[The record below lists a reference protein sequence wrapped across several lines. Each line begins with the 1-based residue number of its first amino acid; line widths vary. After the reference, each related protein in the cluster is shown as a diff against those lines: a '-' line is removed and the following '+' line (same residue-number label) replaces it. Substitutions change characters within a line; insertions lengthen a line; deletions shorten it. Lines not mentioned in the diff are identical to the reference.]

1 MLKEEPDD
9 LAHLA
14 PAAVDTCMRLDDTA
28 PFCGEMLLGLCSY
41 NYGSFLP
48 DDYSSLDSNASS
60 SSPDTPNQNSNNSTI
75 NNSNNNRNS
84 NSINGGNNK
93 ISLSSPT
100 HQQNCNSNL
109 NAGTLHNNGNNLC
122 NKPVVR
128 IDPFINYREESNDT
142 NCSQH
147 LLSPSVASKVSW
159 KERKRE
165 R

>member
-14 PAAVDTCMRLDDTA
+14 PAAVDACMRLDDPV

-41 NYGSFLP
+41 SYGSFLP
-48 DDYSSLDSNASS
+48 DDYSSLDSNTSS
-60 SSPDTPNQNSNNSTI
+60 SSPDTPNQNSNNSAI
-75 NNSNNNRNS
+75 NNSNNNHNS
-84 NSINGGNNK
+84 NSINK
-93 ISLSSPT
+93 IGLSSPT

-109 NAGTLHNNGNNLC
+109 NAGTLHNNNSNSNNLC
-122 NKPVVR
+122 NKPVVH

-147 LLSPSVASKVSW
+147 LLSPSVASKVS
-159 KERKRE
+159 
-165 R
+165 